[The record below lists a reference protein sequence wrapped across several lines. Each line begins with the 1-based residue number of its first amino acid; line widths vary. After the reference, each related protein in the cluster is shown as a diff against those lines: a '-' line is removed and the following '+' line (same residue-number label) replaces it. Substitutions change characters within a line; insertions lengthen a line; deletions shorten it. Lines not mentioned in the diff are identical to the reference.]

1 MHANQCHRTM
11 TRSKPHLLLGLVLS
25 GALLGGCEQ
34 LGIPDFTKSS
44 ANAEADGKAIGG
56 ACRHA
61 GRAIEDCYNLNPGAP
76 RAAVFAGWREMND
89 YMAEKNITEVEPKV
103 PPPPAAEEK
112 PAPKPKRSAD
122 KKEKEPASP
131 DAEQAEQPHEGPAED
146 TAPPPRKRRH
156 GAE

>member
-1 MHANQCHRTM
+1 M
-11 TRSKPHLLLGLVLS
+11 TRSNPHLLLGLILS

-44 ANAEADGKAIGG
+44 ATAEADGKAIGG

-61 GRAIEDCYNLNPGAP
+61 GRAIEDCYNLNPGAQ

-103 PPPPAAEEK
+103 PPPPPIVEEK
-112 PAPKPKRSAD
+112 PAPKPKRNAD
-122 KKEKEPASP
+122 KKDKEPV
-131 DAEQAEQPHEGPAED
+131 AED
-146 TAPPPRKRRH
+146 IDKTEPPVDSTTADTPTTRRRRH
-156 GAE
+156 SAE

>member
-1 MHANQCHRTM
+1 M

-44 ANAEADGKAIGG
+44 ATAEADGKAIGG

-61 GRAIEDCYNLNPGAP
+61 GRAIEDCYTLNPGAP

-103 PPPPAAEEK
+103 PPSPPPAAEEK

-122 KKEKEPASP
+122 KKEKEPA
-131 DAEQAEQPHEGPAED
+131 AEDSEKAEQPEDSAAEEAPA
-146 TAPPPRKRRH
+146 ARKRRH
-156 GAE
+156 RAE

>member
-1 MHANQCHRTM
+1 M
-11 TRSKPHLLLGLVLS
+11 TRFNPLLLLGLILS

-61 GRAIEDCYNLNPGAP
+61 GRAIEDCYNLNPGAQ

-89 YMAEKNITEVEPKV
+89 YMAEKNIAEVEPKV
-103 PPPPAAEEK
+103 PPPPVVVDEK
-112 PAPKPKRSAD
+112 PAPKSKRSAE
-122 KKEKEPASP
+122 KKEKEPA
-131 DAEQAEQPHEGPAED
+131 AEDSGMAEQPADGATED
-146 TAPPPRKRRH
+146 TPAPRKRRH
-156 GAE
+156 RAE

>member
-1 MHANQCHRTM
+1 M
-11 TRSKPHLLLGLVLS
+11 TRSNPRLLLGLILS

-44 ANAEADGKAIGG
+44 ASAEADGKAIGG

-61 GRAIEDCYNLNPGAP
+61 GRAIEDCYNLNPGAQ

-103 PPPPAAEEK
+103 PPPPPVVEEK
-112 PAPKPKRSAD
+112 PTPKPKRSAD
-122 KKEKEPASP
+122 KKDKEPTAQ
-131 DAEQAEQPHEGPAED
+131 DAEQAEQPDESAATETSAARRRRRNAE
-146 TAPPPRKRRH
+146 
-156 GAE
+156 

>member
-1 MHANQCHRTM
+1 M

-76 RAAVFAGWREMND
+76 RAAVFADWREMND

-103 PPPPAAEEK
+103 PPPPPPATEEK
-112 PAPKPKRSAD
+112 PAPKPKRNAD

-146 TAPPPRKRRH
+146 TPPPPRKRRH
-156 GAE
+156 SAE